1 MVSSFVFMQ
10 FSILGGSHIITLDKN
25 VIEGAQRG
33 KTGLIGNI
41 DNTCVG
47 TLQKLNCILQ
57 SQAVDI
63 VWKTD
68 SQHIAEQMANMA
80 FADLQSVR
88 NLCQRNRFPVS

>member
-1 MVSSFVFMQ
+1 MVVWYHPLFFMQ

-63 VWKTD
+63 VWETE
-68 SQHIAEQMANMA
+68 IG
-80 FADLQSVR
+80 QSDFD
-88 NLCQRNRFPVS
+88 NAGSLCHG